1 MESTACWR
9 APVRNNCAAGL
20 LFRAGYSR
28 CLRPCNAGSLCRRG
42 MNGGLVQH
50 FFLYLLALGA
60 GVSVATQQVL
70 NGSLRTA
77 LGSPAW
83 AGLVSY
89 AGGLITMIVAVIALR
104 ERVPSWKT
112 VVDVP
117 WYAWSGGV
125 FGAAF
130 ILLAILLLPSLG
142 AATLFA
148 LVHCRPGAR
157 RGNAGSFRRVRV
169 DAASDQRCAA
179 RRRGSPDRRRRLDQG
194 VKFKAPARSRATP
207 ARPRA
212 TRETAATGLLR
223 PACSSPPFVPRKTP
237 QAFAVRMEWVRRPR
251 CHRSAST
258 R

>member
-1 MESTACWR
+1 M
-9 APVRNNCAAGL
+9 
-20 LFRAGYSR
+20 
-28 CLRPCNAGSLCRRG
+28 
-42 MNGGLVQH
+42 GGLVQA

-60 GVSVATQQVL
+60 GVSVVTQQVL

-104 ERVPSWKT
+104 EPVPSWKT

-125 FGAAF
+125 FGGAF

-148 LVHCRPGAR
+148 LVIAGQVLAAITLDHFGAFGLTPHPVGTAR
-157 RGNAGSFRRVRV
+157 LLGAALLIAGVVLIR
-169 DAASDQRCAA
+169 D
-179 RRRGSPDRRRRLDQG
+179 
-194 VKFKAPARSRATP
+194 
-207 ARPRA
+207 
-212 TRETAATGLLR
+212 
-223 PACSSPPFVPRKTP
+223 
-237 QAFAVRMEWVRRPR
+237 
-251 CHRSAST
+251 
-258 R
+258 

>member
-1 MESTACWR
+1 M
-9 APVRNNCAAGL
+9 
-20 LFRAGYSR
+20 
-28 CLRPCNAGSLCRRG
+28 
-42 MNGGLVQH
+42 QH

-112 VVDVP
+112 VVEVP

-125 FGAAF
+125 FGADFYPAGDPAIAF
-130 ILLAILLLPSLG
+130 ARRG
-142 AATLFA
+142 DAVCACHRRA
-148 LVHCRPGAR
+148 GAR
-157 RGNAGSFRRVRV
+157 RRDARSFRRIRPH
-169 DAASDQRCAA
+169 AASD
-179 RRRGSPDRRRRLDQG
+179 RRRAAGGGRSADCRRCSDQG
-194 VKFKAPARSRATP
+194 VKVMARARSRATP

-212 TRETAATGLLR
+212 MQETAATGLLR

-237 QAFAVRMEWVRRPR
+237 PAFAARREWVRPPR